1 LAPRE
6 ATALIEMDGERVD
19 VGVMVLDADAVKDAV
34 TLDVAVILTVTDLVP
49 LEVVDEV
56 ILLVGVCDK
65 LVD

>member
-1 LAPRE
+1 
-6 ATALIEMDGERVD
+6 MDGERVD

-56 ILLVGVCDK
+56 TLLVGVCDK

>member
-56 ILLVGVCDK
+56 TLLVGVCDK

>member
-1 LAPRE
+1 MAPRE

-56 ILLVGVCDK
+56 TLLVGVCDK